1 MIASYLSSL
10 GARMT
15 SEKQV
20 AALTAFAE
28 AQKGLF
34 GSSDATLQSTVGTAQ
49 YELYWD
55 SQYLATVAS
64 IVDKKV
70 KGGAIGMSMGVSAVL
85 VACGVLLNSLL
96 MH

>member
-1 MIASYLSSL
+1 M
-10 GARMT
+10 
-15 SEKQV
+15 
-20 AALTAFAE
+20 
-28 AQKGLF
+28 
-34 GSSDATLQSTVGTAQ
+34 GTAQ

-70 KGGAIGMSMGVSAVL
+70 KGGAFGMSMGVSAVL